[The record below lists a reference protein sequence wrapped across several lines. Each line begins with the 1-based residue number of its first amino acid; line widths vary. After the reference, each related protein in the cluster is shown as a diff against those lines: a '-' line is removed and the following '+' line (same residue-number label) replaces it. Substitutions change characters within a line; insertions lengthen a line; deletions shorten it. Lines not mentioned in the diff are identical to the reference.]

1 MIIRYNGYEPY
12 RSRPPTKGACREGP
26 IRNAGFRTQ
35 NAASEAREACMVPDA
50 FTALAVKR
58 RWGENAIKRP
68 RDNIIY
74 PEPGPGMSA
83 PPECAVQS
91 LRMPVTGCLYPEW
104 KVPPRKPRLFKSR
117 DWITYT
123 CAGETMRKPDR
134 LNHTSRSPQIIT
146 VAKKRHRW
154 VMPFSGHPTHPAGTT
169 KPRLAQALI
178 FHIKAKDRLQAQKKT
193 SRPVRRR
200 QPATNQRIPKT
211 HDKLT
216 N

>member
-35 NAASEAREACMVPDA
+35 SAASEAREACMVPDA

-91 LRMPVTGCLYPEW
+91 LRMPVTGYLYPEW

-134 LNHTSRSPQIIT
+134 LNHTYRSPQIIT
-146 VAKKRHRW
+146 AAKMRHRW
-154 VMPFSGHPTHPAGTT
+154 VMPFSDPPEAPGRHRKTHS
-169 KPRLAQALI
+169 AQALI

-200 QPATNQRIPKT
+200 QPATNQRMTET
-211 HDKLT
+211 HDELT